1 MWQGHL
7 SCNSSWGSLRVR
19 AIHSDAPPGDLG
31 QSGSCGLVRRHGSC
45 ISGAQS
51 LCHPSVNFCMVL
63 EEGARRHPPF
73 CGRVGVQVSMEK
85 TCVFRHQA
93 LCAGAL
99 RHGNTR
105 KEFQRHTQNPES
117 TSSLVHWNTSTQTHT
132 SPPTR
137 LHTQS
142 DIHSHVNLSALMPTH
157 RYPVIQKDLGS
168 RKGLRSGNQGHRYC
182 LARSLVHI

>member
-1 MWQGHL
+1 MLRQGTL
-7 SCNSSWGSLRVR
+7 GSQVPVVWSDGMGHVYREPR
-19 AIHSDAPPGDLG
+19 AY
-31 QSGSCGLVRRHGSC
+31 VN
-45 ISGAQS
+45 
-51 LCHPSVNFCMVL
+51 PSVNFCMVL

-168 RKGLRSGNQGHRYC
+168 RKGLGSGNQGHRYC